1 MLDHRKTIKSNDAN
15 VVFIKGSEKNNKI
28 EKSSGAPMG
37 GRHFHAVLR
46 NN

>member
-1 MLDHRKTIKSNDAN
+1 MLDYRKTTKSNVN

-28 EKSSGAPMG
+28 ENSSGAPIG
-37 GRHFHAVLR
+37 VRHFHAVLR